1 MRALLSL
8 LHALTTALR
17 FRLIYWH
24 HARADH
30 HLDRAEHHEAAVR
43 SERAKS

>member
-1 MRALLSL
+1 MRALLKFL
-8 LHALTTALR
+8 RELRHALR

-24 HARADH
+24 HARAEH

-43 SERAKS
+43 SKEGRP